1 MNRGRALFIVLFKG
15 LVAAAQNWT
24 LERSW
29 GRHKARHITV
39 THMCG
44 DHTWSCLT
52 WLLRASALALCHPSP
67 YYTNSGAPPIFP
79 LYQQRCTTHLPTVP
93 TVVYWQWC
101 ATHLPTIPTAVHHSS
116 SHCTNSSAPP
126 ISPLYQQQCTTHRPT
141 IPTVVYHPPSH
152 YTNSGVPPI
161 FPLYQ
166 QWCTTHLPIIP
177 TAVHYPSPNNNNWWT
192 VDTEI
197 TVPSAE
203 SPELSTV
210 LPLKSV
216 SVYASPRPRIT
227 PACLPFCLSCL
238 S

>member
-1 MNRGRALFIVLFKG
+1 MLLLYATHLPTIP
-15 LVAAAQNWT
+15 
-24 LERSW
+24 
-29 GRHKARHITV
+29 TV
-39 THMCG
+39 VH
-44 DHTWSCLT
+44 
-52 WLLRASALALCHPSP
+52 HPSSH
-67 YYTNSGAPPIFP
+67 YTNSGVPPISPLYQQWYTGNGVLPISP

-93 TVVYWQWC
+93 T
-101 ATHLPTIPTAVHHSS
+101 AVHHLSP
-116 SHCTNSSAPP
+116 HYTNSSAPP
-126 ISPLYQQQCTTHRPT
+126 IVPL
-141 IPTVVYHPPSH
+141 PTVVYHPPSH
-152 YTNSGVPPI
+152 YTDSGVPPI